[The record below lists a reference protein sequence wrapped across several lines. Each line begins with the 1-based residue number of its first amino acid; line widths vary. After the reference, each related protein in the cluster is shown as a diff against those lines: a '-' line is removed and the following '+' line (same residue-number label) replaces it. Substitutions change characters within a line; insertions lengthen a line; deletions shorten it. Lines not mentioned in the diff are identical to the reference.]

1 MKFAYYPGC
10 SAKSTCKEL
19 SVSTRLVA
27 GRLGL
32 ELTELESASCT
43 GSREIR
49 ATNKELFLAL
59 NARILALAEKDK
71 LPLMTVCNTCTLNL
85 LDTQK
90 MLEEDPEVKDRIN
103 VELAKMGLSY
113 KGTSRVTHFLWVLLE
128 DVGEARLREKVVR
141 PLNGLKLAAYYG
153 CHIIRPPKHFGFF
166 DSRNARSIERLNEI
180 LGCQSIDYTGRTECC
195 GFHTAADN
203 EKVAIKLSGRHVK
216 AAKDGGAH
224 AMVTPCPLCHTVL
237 DTFQGQMERDL
248 GTKLKMPILHLPQL
262 VGLALGMSADE
273 LQLARHMVPVQLNI
287 NQSPSNVTDRTM
299 FVPP

>member
-1 MKFAYYPGC
+1 MRFAYYPGC

-19 SVSTRLVA
+19 SASTKLVA
-27 GRLGL
+27 ERLDL
-32 ELTELESASCT
+32 QLTELESASCT

-59 NARILALAEKDK
+59 NARILALAEKDR

-90 MLEEDPEVKDRIN
+90 MLDEDPELRDRIN
-103 VELAKMGLSY
+103 IELAKERLHY
-113 KGTSRVTHFLWVLLE
+113 RGTSRVTHFLWVLLE
-128 DVGEARLREKVVR
+128 DVGQERLRKNVTR
-141 PLNGLKLAAYYG
+141 SLKGLKLAAYYG

-166 DSRNARSIERLNEI
+166 DSRNARSIEKLNEI
-180 LGCQSIDYTGRTECC
+180 LGCESIDYSGRTECC
-195 GFHTAADN
+195 GFHTAAEN

-262 VGLALGMSADE
+262 VGLALGMSAE
-273 LQLARHMVPVQLNI
+273 QLQLARHMVPVQLLRQNSDI
-287 NQSPSNVTDRTM
+287 GAPIS
-299 FVPP
+299 VPA